1 MNSSRNQR
9 FRRAFDYAKSES
21 RITQKDL
28 AAKLG
33 YKNQSYISD
42 VYNGRSVPSLSLLS
56 GFAELF
62 PSISKQWLLTGEG
75 AMLVGEDNNTTP
87 PATTAV
93 TQTATGNHN
102 VQSINFTQQELI
114 HQIQELKSQNK
125 KLIDIIDQITKGL

>member
-1 MNSSRNQR
+1 MFENQR
-9 FRRAFDYAKSES
+9 FRRAFDYVKSES

-28 AAKLG
+28 AYRLG

-42 VYNGRSVPSLSLLS
+42 VYNGRTKPSTSLLS
-56 GFAELF
+56 SFADLF
-62 PSISKQWLLTGEG
+62 PTISKEWLLTGEG
-75 AMLVGEDNNTTP
+75 AMLVEDVGEATTP
-87 PATTAV
+87 ATPAV

-114 HQIQELKSQNK
+114 QQIQELKTQNK